1 MPFTLTTTE
10 GVLSQDSIEK
20 AVKTITESM
29 LKWHGLSGSKIMT
42 PNITSMVNIL
52 SKDSTFT
59 GGEKSTA
66 IWIEWRTPAFAFN
79 DREIKVGHFKDCTDA
94 LFDLA
99 EGKVP
104 RDRIF
109 INVVHAI
116 DGAWNFDGGAV
127 TNEEMDAALSAG

>member
-1 MPFTLTTTE
+1 MPFTLTTTK
-10 GVLSQDSIEK
+10 GVLSQPAIEK
-20 AVKTITESM
+20 AVKTITDSM

-52 SKDSTFT
+52 SSDHAFV
-59 GGEKSTA
+59 GGEKTSA

-79 DREIKVGHFKDCTDA
+79 DREIQIGHFKDCTDA

-99 EGKVP
+99 EEKIP
-104 RDRIF
+104 KDRIF
-109 INVVHAI
+109 INVVHAV

-127 TNEEMDAALSAG
+127 TNEEMGEALSAG

>member
-1 MPFTLTTTE
+1 MPFSLTTTE
-10 GVLSQDSIEK
+10 GVLSQDAIEK

-29 LKWHGLSGSKIMT
+29 LKWHGLSGSEVMT

-52 SKDSTFT
+52 PNGRTFT
-59 GGEKSTA
+59 GGEKTEA

-79 DREIKVGHFKDCTDA
+79 DREIQIGHFKDCTNV
-94 LFDLA
+94 LFDLS

-104 RDRIF
+104 KDRIF

-116 DGAWNFDGGAV
+116 DGAWNFDGRSV
-127 TNEEMDAALSAG
+127 TNEEMGEALSAG